1 MFNLKDII
9 DYLKIRKNDVTITTL
24 PMAYSFGLS
33 ILNSHL
39 ERGSAI
45 ILNNDPVFSK
55 NFWSKVNRFKVC
67 SFGTVPIVYEYLKR
81 INLEK
86 FLTSSIKYLTV
97 AGGKTDKRTLKYLL
111 EVCKKNK
118 TKFFVMYGQTEAS
131 PRMSYLNLN
140 KNPEKLESIGKPL
153 KDSKFEIY
161 KNELIFYGDN
171 VSLGY
176 AKNIKDLIKG
186 DVNKG
191 KLKTGDLGYKD
202 NDNFFYIIGRKKRIS
217 KLFGLRIDLG
227 DIEKTLK
234 KNNLNIKIITDD
246 NKIKLLTSNI
256 LNAEKIKNL
265 IKKNFKINKN
275 FIEVIDSKD
284 EQKNT
289 NFKNSIKL

>member
-1 MFNLKDII
+1 
-9 DYLKIRKNDVTITTL
+9 
-24 PMAYSFGLS
+24 
-33 ILNSHL
+33 
-39 ERGSAI
+39 
-45 ILNNDPVFSK
+45 
-55 NFWSKVNRFKVC
+55 
-67 SFGTVPIVYEYLKR
+67 
-81 INLEK
+81 
-86 FLTSSIKYLTV
+86 
-97 AGGKTDKRTLKYLL
+97 
-111 EVCKKNK
+111 
-118 TKFFVMYGQTEAS
+118 MYGQTEAS

-140 KNPEKLESIGKPL
+140 KNPEKIESIGKPL

-202 NDNFFYIIGRKKRIS
+202 KDNFFYIVGRKKRIS

-246 NKIKLLTSNI
+246 NKIKILTSNI

-265 IKKNFKINKN
+265 ITKNFKINKN
-275 FIEVIDSKD
+275 FIEVIDSK
-284 EQKNT
+284 EEKKNT